1 MRTAT
6 MMRLKKLMNK
16 PKRLFAVL
24 GIAGLLTVSAT
35 YADEYFEISKN
46 LEIFTSVYKELNIYY
61 VDETKPGTLMK
72 TGIDAM
78 LRSLDP
84 YTVYYPESKIEDA
97 MFMQTGQYGGIGALV
112 NTIEGKITI
121 VEPYQNYAAAKA
133 GLLAGDVVLK
143 VAGQSVDGKN
153 HEEISELLMG
163 NPGTKVEL
171 TILRKGETNPRV
183 IPVEREEIKIPDVPY
198 FTLLD
203 DNKTGYIKLTGFT
216 QSASS
221 EVKAAFVA
229 LKKKNMSQCVLDLRG
244 NGGGLLR
251 EAINI
256 VNFFVPKGT
265 EIVRTKG
272 KIDEWNKIYNGQND
286 TIDTQIPLIVLV
298 DEMSASASEIV
309 SGSLQDLDRAVV
321 LGTESYGKGLVQQ
334 TKDLAYNSKMKIT
347 VAKYYTP
354 SGRCIQR
361 LDYSHRDDE
370 TGQVKAVSDSLIKPF
385 KTKAGRTVY
394 DGRGISPDVEIKPE
408 EASNVLIGLMNN
420 WVIFDWATD
429 FRLKYSTIDS
439 ADVFHLSDQQY
450 NDFVDWAKGRKFEYD
465 TYTEE
470 LFRQLKEAAQAEKY
484 YEGAEK
490 EFDQLFARIEPRKEQ
505 DLVKF
510 KSQIKEYL
518 ENEIVSRYYFQD
530 GRIRAS
536 LPQDPCIVK
545 AKEVFTTTYGSILQG
560 SGSKK

>member
-1 MRTAT
+1 MKAKNFFR
-6 MMRLKKLMNK
+6 K
-16 PKRLFAVL
+16 PGRWISALV
-24 GIAGLLTVSAT
+24 IAGVVTSSAT
-35 YADEYFEISKN
+35 IADEYFEISKN
-46 LEIFTSVYKELNIYY
+46 LEIFTSVYKELNTYY

-112 NTIEGKITI
+112 NTIDGKITVI
-121 VEPYQNYAAAKA
+121 EPYQNYAAAKS
-133 GLLAGDVVLK
+133 GLMAGDVIQK
-143 VAGQSVDGKN
+143 IGGKSVEGKD
-153 HEEISELLMG
+153 HESISDLLMG

-171 TILRKGETNPRV
+171 TILRKGESSPRV
-183 IPVEREEIKIPDVPY
+183 IQVNREEIKIPDVPY
-198 FTLLD
+198 FQLLD
-203 DNKTGYIKLTGFT
+203 DEKTGYIKLTGFT
-216 QSASS
+216 QTAST
-221 EVKAAFVA
+221 EVKAAFLQ
-229 LKKKNMSQCVLDLRG
+229 LKKKNMTRCILDLRG

-272 KIDEWNKIYNGQND
+272 KIEEWNKMYAGPNEPL
-286 TIDTQIPLIVLV
+286 DTQIPLIVLV

-321 LGTESYGKGLVQQ
+321 VGTESFGKGLVQQ

-361 LDYSHRDDE
+361 LDYSHRDDA
-370 TGQVKAVSDSLIKPF
+370 TGQVKAVNDSLVKPF
-385 KTKAGRTVY
+385 KTKGGRTVY
-394 DGRGISPDVEIKPE
+394 DGRGIAPDVEVRPE
-408 EASNVLIGLMNN
+408 DASNVLLGLIHN
-420 WVIFDWATD
+420 WVIFEWATD
-429 FRLKYSTIDS
+429 YRQQHKGIDS
-439 ADVFHLSDQQY
+439 ADVFRLSDQEYQ
-450 NDFVDWAKGRKFEYD
+450 DFVQWAKNREFEYD

-470 LFRQLKEAAQAEKY
+470 LFRQLKEAAKEEKY

-490 EFDQLFARIEPRKEQ
+490 EFDQLFARIEPDKEQ
-505 DLVKF
+505 DLLKF

-545 AKEVFTTTYGSILQG
+545 AKEVFNSAYATILQG
-560 SGSKK
+560 PAGRK